1 METNIKT
8 CSTGPFIE
16 RCRVVSPHPFRHL
29 VGTVE
34 HAHQSLLVIDAGEHQ
49 DNGGVG
55 GDQIQVVLGEVK
67 VDDLQSNVGVVSGS
81 KVMHQY
87 YQ

>member
-1 METNIKT
+1 M
-8 CSTGPFIE
+8 
-16 RCRVVSPHPFRHL
+16 
-29 VGTVE
+29 GTVE

-81 KVMHQY
+81 RVVHHTDASVLSMTLNDCADTSNFLA
-87 YQ
+87 